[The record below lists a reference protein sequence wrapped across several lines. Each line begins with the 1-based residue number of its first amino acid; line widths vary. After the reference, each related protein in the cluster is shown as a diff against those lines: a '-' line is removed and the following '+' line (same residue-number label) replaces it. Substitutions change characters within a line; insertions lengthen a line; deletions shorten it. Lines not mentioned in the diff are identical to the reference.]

1 MRLRLPNA
9 TVRENKHRRYPMKSL
24 VVYESWFG
32 NTRQLAERIAAALA
46 EAGDAEVLSV
56 DDPLPS
62 LEDVDLVV
70 LGAPTHVHGLSS
82 ERSRRGAIDQQG
94 GAGEVGIG
102 ARGWIDRLP
111 GGGGPRMAV
120 FDTRAHKPELLVGS
134 AAHGMARR
142 LRRRGYQLAVE
153 PVSFF
158 VEGTEG
164 PLEESETERA
174 WWWGSD
180 LAKEVLPVVMI

>member
-1 MRLRLPNA
+1 
-9 TVRENKHRRYPMKSL
+9 

-32 NTRQLAERIAAALA
+32 NTRRLAEKIASALA
-46 EAGDAEVLSV
+46 EKGEVDVVSI
-56 DDPLPS
+56 DDPLPP
-62 LEDVDLVV
+62 LFDFDLVV

-82 ERSRRGAIDQQG
+82 ARSRRAAIDQHG
-94 GAGEVGIG
+94 GSGEIGIG

-111 GGGGPRMAV
+111 AGGGPRVAV

-153 PVSFF
+153 PKSFF
-158 VEGTEG
+158 IEGTDG
-164 PLEESETERA
+164 PLEEAELERA
-174 WWWGSD
+174 WWWGD
-180 LAKEVLPVVMI
+180 TVADEVARETVMI

>member
-1 MRLRLPNA
+1 
-9 TVRENKHRRYPMKSL
+9 MKSL

-32 NTRQLAERIAAALA
+32 NTRRLAKAIASALA
-46 EAGDAEVLSV
+46 EEGEVELVSV

-62 LEDVDLVV
+62 FLHVDLIV

-82 ERSRRGAIDQQG
+82 PRSRRGAIDQQG
-94 GAGEVGIG
+94 GAGEIGIG

-111 GGGGPRMAV
+111 LCGGPRFAI

-142 LRRRGYQLAVE
+142 VRRRGYRLVVDSE
-153 PVSFF
+153 SFF
-158 VEGTEG
+158 VHGTPG
-164 PLEESETERA
+164 PLEEGELERA
-174 WWWGSD
+174 EEWGRT
-180 LAKEVLPVVMI
+180 LANEVVGPAVMI

>member
-1 MRLRLPNA
+1 MR
-9 TVRENKHRRYPMKSL
+9 SL

-32 NTRQLAERIAAALA
+32 NTQRIAEKIAAALA
-46 EAGDAEVLSV
+46 EEGDVEVVSV

-62 LEDVDLVV
+62 LVEVDLVV

-82 ERSRRGAIDQQG
+82 ARSRKAAIDQRG
-94 GAGEVGIG
+94 GAGEIGIG
-102 ARGWIDRLP
+102 ARGWIDGLP
-111 GGGGPRMAV
+111 AGGGPRVAV

-142 LRRRGYQLAVE
+142 VRRRGYRLVGE
-153 PVSFF
+153 PESFF

-164 PLEESETERA
+164 PLEESELERA
-174 WWWGSD
+174 WWWGWT
-180 LAKEVLPVVMI
+180 LANNAMRQAVMI

>member
-1 MRLRLPNA
+1 MR
-9 TVRENKHRRYPMKSL
+9 SL

-32 NTRQLAERIAAALA
+32 NTRRLAERIAAALG
-46 EAGDAEVLSV
+46 EEGDVEVVSV
-56 DDPLPS
+56 DDPLPP
-62 LEDVDLVV
+62 LDDLDLVV

-82 ERSRRGAIDQQG
+82 VRSRRAAIEQHG
-94 GAGEVGIG
+94 GAGEIGIG

-111 GGGGPRMAV
+111 AGGGPRMAV

-142 LRRRGYQLAVE
+142 LRRRGYQLVVE
-153 PVSFF
+153 PESFF

-164 PLEESETERA
+164 PLEEDALARA
-174 WWWGSD
+174 WWWGNTV
-180 LAKEVLPVVMI
+180 APEVSRQAVMI